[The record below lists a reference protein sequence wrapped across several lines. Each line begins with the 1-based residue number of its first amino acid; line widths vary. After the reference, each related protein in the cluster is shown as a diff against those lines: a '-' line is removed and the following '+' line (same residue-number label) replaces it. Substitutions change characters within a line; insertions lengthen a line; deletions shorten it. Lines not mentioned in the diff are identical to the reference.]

1 MYIFGIHPVSE
12 ALQAT
17 PERVQ
22 RLIVVRGKTSPR
34 LQVLIDQARAAAI
47 PVVFEP
53 EQALNRKAQGISHQS
68 IGAEMAP
75 VPLKDLDV
83 VLDNRPP
90 RILLADGVEDPRN
103 LGALLRTAEAAGV
116 TAVLFPARHGCGI
129 TPTVLRASAGAAL
142 HLDLV
147 QIGNTVRTLEVAKE
161 RGYWVVGLDMRG
173 QEDWSVVDAGR
184 PLMLVVGGEDRGLRR
199 LVREHCDYLLRIPM
213 RGRISS
219 LNLAVAAGILMYG
232 LPVKAGT
239 PARSRD

>member
-12 ALQAT
+12 ALQST

-22 RLIVVRGKTSPR
+22 RLIVVRGKASPR

-53 EQALNRKAQGISHQS
+53 EEALNRKAQGVSHQS

-75 VPLKDLDV
+75 VPLKELEV

-103 LGALLRTAEAAGV
+103 LGALLRTAEAAGI
-116 TAVLFPARHGCGI
+116 TTVLFPARHGCGI

-173 QEDWSVVDAGR
+173 QEDWSVVDTGR

-232 LPVKAGT
+232 LPVKTGT

>member
-53 EQALNRKAQGISHQS
+53 EEALNRRAQGLPHQS
-68 IGAEMAP
+68 VGAELAS
-75 VPLKDLDV
+75 VPLTDLEAA
-83 VLDNRPP
+83 LERRPS

-116 TAVLFPARHGCGI
+116 KTVLFPARHGCGI

-147 QIGNTVRTLEVAKE
+147 QIGNTVRTLEVLKAQ
-161 RGYWVVGLDMRG
+161 GYWVVGLDMRG
-173 QEDWSVVDAGR
+173 QEDWSAVDTGSR
-184 PLMLVVGGEDRGLRR
+184 LVLVVGGEDRGLRR
-199 LVREHCDYLLRIPM
+199 LVRQHCDYLLRIPM
-213 RGRISS
+213 RGRVSS

-232 LPVKAGT
+232 LPPRAT
-239 PARSRD
+239 PAQSPD

>member
-22 RLIVVRGKTSPR
+22 RLIVARGKAGAR
-34 LQVLIDQARAAAI
+34 LQVLIDQARGAGI

-53 EQALNRKAQGISHQS
+53 EEALHRKSQGLPHQS
-68 IGAEMAP
+68 VAAELAP
-75 VPLKDLDV
+75 VPLRELDH
-83 VLDNRPP
+83 VLEGHPP

-116 TAVLFPARHGCGI
+116 TAVLLPARHSCGI

-147 QIGNTVRTLEVAKE
+147 QIGNTVRTLETLKQH
-161 RGYWVVGLDMRG
+161 GYWIVGLDMSG
-173 QEDWSVVDAGR
+173 QEDWSSVDAAR
-184 PLMLVVGGEDRGLRR
+184 PLVLVVGGEDRGLRR

-232 LPVKAGT
+232 LPVKTGA
-239 PARSRD
+239 PARSPD

>member
-1 MYIFGIHPVSE
+1 
-12 ALQAT
+12 
-17 PERVQ
+17 
-22 RLIVVRGKTSPR
+22 
-34 LQVLIDQARAAAI
+34 
-47 PVVFEP
+47 
-53 EQALNRKAQGISHQS
+53 
-68 IGAEMAP
+68 
-75 VPLKDLDV
+75 
-83 VLDNRPP
+83 
-90 RILLADGVEDPRN
+90 
-103 LGALLRTAEAAGV
+103 
-116 TAVLFPARHGCGI
+116 
-129 TPTVLRASAGAAL
+129 VLRASAGAAL